1 MWHGPARI
9 VMLEGRRIVW
19 LVHANKLIRASPE
32 QLRPASIREW
42 QAVKDQEA
50 AMHPVSSWMAK
61 VQSAEYF
68 DLHADEIPSHDAIAD
83 QRDDLSSGYTP
94 SLMEPEREVTGL
106 GEGEGVEVET
116 DGRLVPI
123 PNDDDGDL
131 LFGDT
136 LDFSNPLTEQYWEID
151 ITPPSWEKSCEG
163 DPNEVAC
170 LATDLRK
177 KRVEIKLKDLG
188 QEDQLRF
195 AAAKDKEMKA
205 WLSHKTIQKV
215 AKGKIPDN
223 AIMRCRWL
231 LSWKNASGDEP
242 PGELA
247 LNGQKAKARLVVIGF
262 EDPQVDTVKNDAPTL
277 TKDGRQVVL
286 QQVSSHRWP
295 LMSFDISTAFLHGKG
310 DGRNLGLHPTPEI
323 REALQMGESDQCALN
338 GGAYF
343 RVDAPYLWFCEIR
356 EELLKQGCR
365 QHPLDPCVFSYGEED
380 ENGEYRPCGAL
391 GLHVD
396 DGIGGGNEAFRAM
409 LKRVEQRFKFGS
421 FETGEFKYTGIHFK
435 QWDDG
440 SIEYDQV
447 AYIDKISPI
456 SVSKSRKNEPQAEV
470 TDQERTLFRS
480 LIGALQYAAVHTRP
494 DLSAKVG
501 ELQSN
506 VTRAKVEDLIQ
517 ANKVLYE
524 AKVNKVALMVLPIEP
539 TRVTF
544 CAFSDASFMSNKS
557 LHAHQGTII
566 FVTTPELLGNQKAVV
581 APIAWTSK
589 KVPRV
594 VRSTLSAEAAALSNS
609 VDRLLWI
616 RMMWAWISNPNCEWS
631 NPEQVLES
639 QTRSAVVT
647 DYRSMYDILTRTAVP
662 SCSEHRTTIEC
673 LLIRERLK
681 ANCDVRW
688 VSSQAMLADCLT
700 KTMDASVLR
709 QCLMTGRYSLF
720 DEQEV
725 LKTRADKRQRLQ
737 WIKNQAGSP
746 ETKNA
751 ERKETASCDQVAECQ
766 NVQSERKSEL
776 EDFWKTGPHDAI
788 HRVHVKPRYQRFV
801 PIGVTGCPV
810 EIKCLSASRETRV
823 SGWGTEK
830 DFWTG
835 SRGAASFPFLW
846 TGETVF
852 RKQLRDKKMN
862 D

>member
-1 MWHGPARI
+1 
-9 VMLEGRRIVW
+9 
-19 LVHANKLIRASPE
+19 
-32 QLRPASIREW
+32 
-42 QAVKDQEA
+42 
-50 AMHPVSSWMAK
+50 
-61 VQSAEYF
+61 
-68 DLHADEIPSHDAIAD
+68 
-83 QRDDLSSGYTP
+83 
-94 SLMEPEREVTGL
+94 
-106 GEGEGVEVET
+106 
-116 DGRLVPI
+116 
-123 PNDDDGDL
+123 
-131 LFGDT
+131 
-136 LDFSNPLTEQYWEID
+136 
-151 ITPPSWEKSCEG
+151 
-163 DPNEVAC
+163 
-170 LATDLRK
+170 
-177 KRVEIKLKDLG
+177 
-188 QEDQLRF
+188 
-195 AAAKDKEMKA
+195 
-205 WLSHKTIQKV
+205 
-215 AKGKIPDN
+215 
-223 AIMRCRWL
+223 
-231 LSWKNASGDEP
+231 
-242 PGELA
+242 
-247 LNGQKAKARLVVIGF
+247 
-262 EDPQVDTVKNDAPTL
+262 
-277 TKDGRQVVL
+277 
-286 QQVSSHRWP
+286 
-295 LMSFDISTAFLHGKG
+295 
-310 DGRNLGLHPTPEI
+310 
-323 REALQMGESDQCALN
+323 
-338 GGAYF
+338 
-343 RVDAPYLWFCEIR
+343 
-356 EELLKQGCR
+356 
-365 QHPLDPCVFSYGEED
+365 
-380 ENGEYRPCGAL
+380 
-391 GLHVD
+391 
-396 DGIGGGNEAFRAM
+396 
-409 LKRVEQRFKFGS
+409 
-421 FETGEFKYTGIHFK
+421 
-435 QWDDG
+435 
-440 SIEYDQV
+440 
-447 AYIDKISPI
+447 
-456 SVSKSRKNEPQAEV
+456 
-470 TDQERTLFRS
+470 
-480 LIGALQYAAVHTRP
+480 
-494 DLSAKVG
+494 
-501 ELQSN
+501 
-506 VTRAKVEDLIQ
+506 
-517 ANKVLYE
+517 
-524 AKVNKVALMVLPIEP
+524 MVLPIEP

-589 KVPRV
+589 KVPRI

-776 EDFWKTGPHDAI
+776 EDFWKTGPHGAI

-823 SGWGTEK
+823 NGWGTEK